1 MDSGKRWGT
10 IPGGRMS
17 VAEVAGFDLAVGPQQ
32 QRTRCREPLD
42 WHRGFAR
49 RLAGTDAIVV
59 MAALG
64 AAQVLRFG
72 ATSAELGA
80 YGSTGYTTVSVLI
93 AVAWVASLWLNRT
106 YSPQL
111 AGAGVEEYQRVVVAT
126 LSVFGLVAIVSMLL
140 KLEIARGYLAIALPL
155 GLLMLLADRWV
166 WRQWLRKKRAAGE
179 CVHRV
184 LVLGSRESAEAVAA
198 ELIGSPHSGYHV
210 VAAVVPGGE
219 VPQRLAGTTIPL
231 SNDID
236 SVVDQMSE
244 LAADTLLVT
253 SSDALPPSR
262 IRKISWALE
271 PGRQHLVIA
280 PSLTDVCGPR
290 MHMHHVAGLPLVHVE
305 MPVYEGMKLLAKR
318 CFDLFGSAVLIMLF
332 SPILLATAIAI
343 KVTDRGPIFFRQ
355 LRAGYGGESFRM
367 IKFRS
372 MVVDA
377 EVRLAELELQNES
390 DGAVFKIKN
399 DPRITPIGRF
409 IRRYSIDELP
419 QLFNVFLGTMSL
431 VGPRPHPLRDVE
443 LYDGHVHR
451 RFLVKPGMT
460 GLWQVSGRSSLT
472 WQQSVRLDLY
482 YVENW
487 SMISDVVILWRTFKA
502 VVGKDGAY

>member
-1 MDSGKRWGT
+1 MTDV
-10 IPGGRMS
+10 
-17 VAEVAGFDLAVGPQQ
+17 VA
-32 QRTRCREPLD
+32 
-42 WHRGFAR
+42 
-49 RLAGTDAIVV
+49 VV
-59 MAALG
+59 SALG

-72 ATSAELGA
+72 ASLPEFGA
-80 YGSTGYTTVSVLI
+80 YGSTSYTSVSVII
-93 AVAWVASLWLNRT
+93 AVVWVASLWLNRT
-106 YSPQL
+106 YSAQIV
-111 AGAGVEEYQRVVVAT
+111 GAGVEEYQRVVVAT

-155 GLLMLLADRWV
+155 GLAALLVGRWI

-184 LVLGSRESAEAVAA
+184 LVLGSRASAEAVAA
-198 ELIGSPHSGYHV
+198 DLISSPHSGYHV

-236 SVVDQMSE
+236 SVVEQMGE
-244 LAADTLLVT
+244 LAADTLLIT

-262 IRKISWALE
+262 IREISWALE

-290 MHMHHVAGLPLVHVE
+290 MHMHHVAGMPLVHVE
-305 MPVYEGMKLLAKR
+305 APVYEGVKLLAKR
-318 CFDLFGSAVLIMLF
+318 CFDLFGSGALILLF
-332 SPILLATAIAI
+332 SPILLATAIGI
-343 KVTDRGPIFFRQ
+343 KVNDRGPVFFRQ
-355 LRAGYGGESFRM
+355 LRAGYGGQSFRM

-377 EVRLAELELQNES
+377 EARLAELERQNES
-390 DGAVFKIKN
+390 DGAVFKMKN

-419 QLFNVFLGTMSL
+419 QLFNVFIGSMSL

-443 LYDGHVHR
+443 HYDGHVHR

-460 GLWQVSGRSSLT
+460 GLWQVSGRSSLS

-487 SMISDVVILWRTFKA
+487 SMVSDIVILWRTFKA

>member
-1 MDSGKRWGT
+1 
-10 IPGGRMS
+10 MS
-17 VAEVAGFDLAVGPQQ
+17 VAEVAAF
-32 QRTRCREPLD
+32 EPIERARRRRLYGQPLR

-49 RLAGTDAIVV
+49 RVAVTDVASVAI
-59 MAALG
+59 ALST
-64 AAQVLRFG
+64 AQLLRFG
-72 ATSAELGA
+72 ATSPELGA
-80 YGSTGYTTVSVLI
+80 YGSADYTTLSAII
-93 AVAWVASLWLNRT
+93 ALVWIASLWTNRT
-106 YSPQL
+106 YAAQIV
-111 AGAGVEEYQRVVVAT
+111 GAGVEEYQRLVVAT
-126 LSVFGLVAIVSMLL
+126 LSVFGLIAIISMLF

-155 GLLMLLADRWV
+155 GLSMLLAGRWG
-166 WRQWLRKKRAAGE
+166 WRKWLRRKRAAGDY
-179 CVHRV
+179 VNRV
-184 LVLGSRESAEAVAA
+184 LVLGSRASAETVAG
-198 ELIGSPHSGYHV
+198 ELISSPHSGYHV

-219 VPQRLAGTTIPL
+219 VPQHLAGTTIPL

-262 IRKISWALE
+262 IREISWALE

-290 MHMHHVAGLPLVHVE
+290 MHMHHVAGLPLVHVQA
-305 MPVYEGMKLLAKR
+305 PVYEGTKLLAKR
-318 CFDLFGSAVLIMLF
+318 CFDLIGSSALIMLF
-332 SPILLATAIAI
+332 SPILLATAICI
-343 KVTDRGPIFFRQ
+343 KATDRGPVFFRQ

-377 EVRLAELELQNES
+377 EARLAELERQNES
-390 DGAVFKIKN
+390 DGAIFKIKN

-419 QLFNVFLGTMSL
+419 QLFNVFLGSMSL

-443 LYDGHVHR
+443 HYDGHVHR

-460 GLWQVSGRSSLT
+460 GLWQVSGRSSLS

-487 SMISDVVILWRTFKA
+487 SMLSDIAILWRTFKA

>member
-1 MDSGKRWGT
+1 
-10 IPGGRMS
+10 MS
-17 VAEVAGFDLAVGPQQ
+17 LADISGFDSAVRPSQSRPHRQ
-32 QRTRCREPLD
+32 PLG
-42 WHRGFAR
+42 WHHGFASR
-49 RLAGTDAIVV
+49 VAITDAVAVV
-59 MAALG
+59 GALG
-64 AAQVLRFG
+64 VAQVLRFG
-72 ATSAELGA
+72 ATSPELGSH
-80 YGSTGYTTVSVLI
+80 GSASYTSVSVII
-93 AVAWVASLWLNRT
+93 AVVWVASLWLNRT
-106 YSPQL
+106 YSAQIV
-111 AGAGVEEYQRVVVAT
+111 GAGVAEYQRVVVAT
-126 LSVFGLVAIVSMLL
+126 LSVFGIVAIVSMLL

-155 GLLMLLADRWV
+155 GLATLLMGRWV
-166 WRQWLRKKRAAGE
+166 WRLWLRKKRATGE
-179 CVHRV
+179 YVHRV
-184 LVLGSRESAEAVAA
+184 LVLGSRASAEAVAA
-198 ELIGSPHSGYHV
+198 DLISSPHSGYHV

-236 SVVDQMSE
+236 SVVEQMRE
-244 LAADTLLVT
+244 LAADTLLIT

-262 IRKISWALE
+262 IREISWALE

-290 MHMHHVAGLPLVHVE
+290 MHMHHVAGMPLVHVE
-305 MPVYEGMKLLAKR
+305 APVYEGVKLLAKR
-318 CFDLFGSAVLIMLF
+318 CFDLFGAGALIVLF
-332 SPILLATAIAI
+332 SPILLATAIGI
-343 KVTDRGPIFFRQ
+343 KANDRGPVFFRQ
-355 LRAGYGGESFRM
+355 LRAGYGGQSFRM

-377 EVRLAELELQNES
+377 EARLAELERQNES
-390 DGAVFKIKN
+390 DGAVFKMKD

-419 QLFNVFLGTMSL
+419 QLFNVFMGSMSL

-443 LYDGHVHR
+443 HYDGHVHR

-460 GLWQVSGRSSLT
+460 GLWQVSGRSSLS

-487 SMISDVVILWRTFKA
+487 SMVSDIVILWRTFKA